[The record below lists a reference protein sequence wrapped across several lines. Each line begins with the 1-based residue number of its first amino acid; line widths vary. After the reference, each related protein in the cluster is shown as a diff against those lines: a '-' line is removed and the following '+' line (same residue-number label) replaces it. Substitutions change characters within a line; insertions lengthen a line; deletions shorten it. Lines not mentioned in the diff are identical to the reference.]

1 MTLQLDH
8 VRLTVGDGDDTF
20 HAVDDV
26 TLTIEP
32 GEVVVL
38 LGASGSGKSSLLAL
52 AGGLVTPTAGTVRI
66 GDTDLIAASRKER
79 DAVRR
84 DRVGLVFQSANL
96 FASLSAL
103 DQLLLVAHIEGEP
116 PARHRERAMALLDEV
131 GIADRADRRPHELS
145 GGERQRVGIARALFT
160 EPDVLLADEPTAAL
174 DTDRTREV
182 AALLARET
190 HDHGVATMIATHD
203 PEVVP
208 FADRVVRIRDGR
220 LQPEA
225 A

>member
-1 MTLQLDH
+1 MTLHLDH

-52 AGGLVTPTAGTVRI
+52 AGGLVTPSAGTVRI
-66 GDTDLIAASRKER
+66 GDTDLTEASRKER

-84 DRVGLVFQSANL
+84 DRIGLVFQSVNL
-96 FASLSAL
+96 FGSLTAL
-103 DQLLLVAHIEGEP
+103 EQLMLVAHIERDHPG
-116 PARHRERAMALLDEV
+116 RHRDRAVALLEEV
-131 GIADRADRRPHELS
+131 GIADKADRRPHELS

-174 DTDRTREV
+174 DTERTREV
-182 AALLARET
+182 AELLARET

-208 FADRVVRIRDGR
+208 VADRVVRIRDGR
-220 LQPEA
+220 LQTD
-225 A
+225 

>member
-1 MTLQLDH
+1 MTLHLDH
-8 VRLTVGDGDDTF
+8 VRLTVGDGDNTF

-66 GDTDLIAASRKER
+66 GDTDLVAASRKER

-116 PARHRERAMALLDEV
+116 PARHRERAMALLGEV

-174 DTDRTREV
+174 DTERTREV

-190 HDHGVATMIATHD
+190 HDHSVATMIATHD

>member
-1 MTLQLDH
+1 MTLHLDH

-66 GDTDLIAASRKER
+66 GDTDLVAATRKQR

-96 FASLSAL
+96 FGSLSAL

-116 PARHRERAMALLDEV
+116 PARHRDRAMALLGEV

-174 DTDRTREV
+174 DTERTREV

>member
-1 MTLQLDH
+1 MTLHLDH

-52 AGGLVTPTAGTVRI
+52 AGGLVTPSAGMVRI
-66 GDTDLIAASRKER
+66 GDTDLTAASRKER

-84 DRVGLVFQSANL
+84 DRIGLVFQSVNL
-96 FASLSAL
+96 FGSLTAL
-103 DQLLLVAHIEGEP
+103 EQLMLVAHIERDHPG
-116 PARHRERAMALLDEV
+116 RHRDRAVALLEEV
-131 GIADRADRRPHELS
+131 GIADKADRRPHELS

-174 DTDRTREV
+174 DTERTREV
-182 AALLARET
+182 AELLARET

-208 FADRVVRIRDGR
+208 VADRVVRIRDGR
-220 LQPEA
+220 LQTD
-225 A
+225 